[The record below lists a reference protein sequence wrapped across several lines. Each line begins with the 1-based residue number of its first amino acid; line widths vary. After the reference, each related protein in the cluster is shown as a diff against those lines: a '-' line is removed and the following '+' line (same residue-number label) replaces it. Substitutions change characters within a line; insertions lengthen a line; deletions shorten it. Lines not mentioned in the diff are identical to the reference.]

1 MLFPARGK
9 FNEWIDS
16 GKRNLEKAKGDHEGQ
31 KDAYNELAYVL
42 YIAGRYDDAYQ
53 AFRQYLRLS
62 AECRKSSGESGVPYL
77 PSQQK
82 ADLSFKGRLQASTRS
97 FEEARKTAEELKSL
111 IDKGMNTKELRW
123 YEGILGLIELGRKN
137 YRQAAEYFK
146 RACGRLY
153 FEAYMPDTF
162 EQAALFDH
170 LARAL
175 YESGDFDGA
184 RGEYEK
190 ITLLTL
196 GKVGSGDIYAKAF
209 YMLGKIA
216 EKQGDKVKAR
226 EHYIKFL
233 DLWKD
238 ADPGLPEVE
247 DARKRLAGLS

>member
-1 MLFPARGK
+1 
-9 FNEWIDS
+9 
-16 GKRNLEKAKGDHEGQ
+16 
-31 KDAYNELAYVL
+31 L

-62 AECRKSSGESGVPYL
+62 AEYRKSSGESSMPYL
-77 PSQQK
+77 PSQLK
-82 ADLSFKGRLQASTRS
+82 ADLSFKGRLQASSRS

-111 IDKGMNTKELRW
+111 IDKGMNAKELRW
-123 YEGILGLIELGRKN
+123 YEDILGLIELGRKN
-137 YRQAAEYFK
+137 YPQAAEYFK

-153 FEAYMPDTF
+153 YEALIPETF
-162 EQAALFDH
+162 EHAALFDY

-190 ITLLTL
+190 ITSLTI
-196 GKVGSGDIYAKAF
+196 GKVGNGDIYAKAF

-216 EKQGDKVKAR
+216 EQQNDEVNAR
-226 EHYIKFL
+226 ERYTKFL

-247 DARKRLAGLS
+247 DSKMRLAGLKTP